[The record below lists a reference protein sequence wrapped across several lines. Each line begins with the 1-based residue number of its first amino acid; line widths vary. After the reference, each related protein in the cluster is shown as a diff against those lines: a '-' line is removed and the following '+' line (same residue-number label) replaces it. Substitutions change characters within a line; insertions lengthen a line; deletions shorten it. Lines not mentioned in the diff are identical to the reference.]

1 MIKVDIYG
9 AENIKAGELIRIL
22 VNHPEIEFMN
32 LYAPGMEGVPVSK
45 IHHGLIGEMPLTFS
59 SRPVSE
65 KCDVL
70 FICGNDMNAAE
81 FMQLRAERPD
91 LKVICLDPVDGV
103 DADSAGLVY
112 ALPEINRKLLVRG
125 STGALIPAPAA
136 SAMLIPLYPLGLE
149 KMLEGDIDVR
159 LTAPSDI
166 LEPEALEKAARQT
179 ETLLAET
186 QPDFGYK
193 INITPRQHA
202 WKRRGLEAEIEIKC
216 QAALEHIMDI
226 YKIYD
231 DHNFAFAVTHPVTH
245 AETVG
250 TDKCIFHVSKPDNDT
265 LLIKSTADCRMRGA
279 AGEAVHVMNLLF
291 GLHEKTGLY
300 LKASDYPFA

>member
-45 IHHGLIGEMPLTFS
+45 VHHGLIGEMPLSFS

-65 KCDVL
+65 KCDVV
-70 FICGNDMNAAE
+70 FICGDDMNAAE
-81 FMQLRAERPD
+81 FMRLRAERPD
-91 LKVICLDPVDGV
+91 LKIICLDPVEGIDNY
-103 DADSAGLVY
+103 SAGLVY

-125 STGALIPAPAA
+125 STGAIIPAPAA
-136 SAMLIPLYPLGLE
+136 SAILIPLYPLGLE

-159 LTAPSDI
+159 LTAPDDI
-166 LEPEALEKAARQT
+166 LEENAIKEAARQT

-186 QPDFGYK
+186 QPEFGNK
-193 INITPRQHA
+193 IIITPRHA
-202 WKRRGLEAEIEIKC
+202 GKRRGLEAEIEIKC
-216 QAALEHIMDI
+216 PAALEHVMDI

-250 TDKCIFHVSKPDNDT
+250 TDKCIFYVSKPDDET